1 MKIAIL
7 YIALGRY
14 DVFWDDFY
22 KSCEKFFI
30 PNAQKTYFVFTDSDN
45 IRATENMV
53 KIPHEN
59 MGWPNNTLMRFDLFL
74 SIKDK
79 LKDFDYIFF
88 FNGNMEFIAPVGH
101 EVLPDEKLNDGL
113 VMGLHPGFALKPRKE
128 WTYERNPESMA
139 YIPFDSGAYYVQGC
153 LNGGTSKAYLKLCQE
168 CSKNT
173 HTDLDKNIVA
183 VWHDESHLNKYILDK
198 NPLILGCNYLWPEN
212 FPGKKPDDIKIIQ
225 RDKSNPVYG
234 GVKWLR
240 GETDVRDIPY
250 DIVICCADK
259 DFDDLEKTV
268 KYLGKNASYRNIIV
282 ISNKC
287 PESLGDK
294 VKYINESE
302 IMKGLN
308 FDAIRDYFIARN
320 VKPARV
326 GWYLQQFIKMAFAYK
341 TDLNN
346 YLTWDADTLM
356 LNPIKFFDDK
366 ERILYD
372 NSRVWE
378 DEVFNKT
385 VKAVLGYL
393 RKTKETYIVEHMM
406 MDVQCM
412 QDLIKTIAGNCPVT
426 DFWKIILDK
435 ISDDDLIYGGFSEF
449 ETIGTF
455 MNKKY
460 HDKIAFRKLRS
471 NRNAANIVGNKPNKY
486 DIRALTNNYDFV
498 SFEKTHKI
506 QIGVLKIFK
515 NKIKNLLKYI
525 TKR

>member
-1 MKIAIL
+1 MKIAVL

-14 DVFWDDFY
+14 DVFWDGFY
-22 KSCEKFFI
+22 KSCEKFFVPDI
-30 PNAQKTYFVFTDSDN
+30 EKTYFVFTDSDCICSSKN
-45 IRATENMV
+45 VV
-53 KIPHEN
+53 KIEHEN

-88 FNGNMEFIAPVGH
+88 FNGNMEFIMSVGH
-101 EVLPDEKLNDGL
+101 EVLPDEKLNNGL
-113 VMGLHPGFALKPRKE
+113 VMGLHPGFADRPKNE
-128 WTYERNPESMA
+128 WTYERNPESTA
-139 YIPFDSGAYYVQGC
+139 YIPFDSGNYYVQGC

-173 HTDLDKNIVA
+173 HTDLDKGIVA

-212 FPGKKPDDIKIIQ
+212 FHSEKTYDIKIIQ

-240 GETDVRDIPY
+240 GEIDVREIPY

-259 DFDDLEKTV
+259 DFGDLEKTV
-268 KYLGKNASYRNIIV
+268 KYLYKNAGCRDIIV
-282 ISNKC
+282 VSNKC
-287 PESLGDK
+287 PELLGDK
-294 VKYINESE
+294 VKYIHESE
-302 IMKGLN
+302 IMSGLN

-320 VKPARV
+320 VKPSRV

-356 LNPIKFFDDK
+356 LNSIKFFDDR

-372 NSRVWE
+372 NSRIWQ
-378 DEVFNKT
+378 DDVFNKT
-385 VKAVLGYL
+385 VKAVLGYP

-412 QDLIKTIAGNCPVT
+412 QDLIKTISANRPVE
-426 DFWKIILDK
+426 DFWKVILDK
-435 ISDDDLIYGGFSEF
+435 INDEDLIYGGFSEF
-449 ETIGTF
+449 ELIGTF
-455 MNKKY
+455 MNKNY
-460 HDKIAFRKLRS
+460 PDKIAFRPLRS
-471 NRNAANIVGNKPNKY
+471 NRNAANIVGTKPNKY
-486 DIRALTNNYDFV
+486 DFRFLEKNYDFV

-506 QIGVLKIFK
+506 QIGKTRILK
-515 NKIKNLLKYI
+515 NKIRNFFKCFNK
-525 TKR
+525 